1 MSVHKDGDGWR
12 VRWREGSRNR
22 SRKFD
27 RKADALL
34 FDAEVRRERQLGA
47 FIPQRTGGITLEDF
61 IVQWLSDKKP
71 NLAPATLELYGRMI
85 DTHIQPHIG
94 HIPVNELRLNTLE
107 DWQRERQ
114 AKGVG
119 PEALSKAIALL
130 RQILR
135 RAVRAKL
142 LPENLAADL
151 EPPISKSRIPT
162 PADPEQIEALRDW
175 FLGKERPADATL
187 VSVLGYAG
195 LRPGEALGLRW
206 ADVEKTSIS
215 ITCSISMGQ
224 EKKTKTGALRV
235 VRPPRQVFLD
245 LATWKL
251 ASPAPFG
258 LIWPRRKD
266 GEPWNRSDWRNWR
279 QRYFAKAVEA
289 VGLGDFRPYDLRHS
303 RASMLAAE
311 GTSILQIQVAA
322 REMGHSTQ
330 MFLSTYA
337 HILEQARD
345 RENVSAEQWIAEARS
360 KRREA
365 TG

>member
-1 MSVHKDGDGWR
+1 VSVHKSGNGWT

-22 SRKFD
+22 SRKID
-27 RKADALL
+27 RKADALH
-34 FDAEVRRERQLGA
+34 FDSEVRRKRQLGG
-47 FIPQRTGGITLEDF
+47 FIPPRTGGITLEDF
-61 IVQWLSDKKP
+61 TVQWLSDKKP
-71 NLAPATLELYGRMI
+71 NLAPATLSLYGYLI
-85 DTHIQPHIG
+85 DTHIQPQIG
-94 HIPVNELRLNTLE
+94 HVPVNEIHVNTLE

-135 RAVRAKL
+135 RAVKAKL
-142 LPENLAADL
+142 LAENPAADL
-151 EPPISKSRIPT
+151 EPPVSKTRIPT
-162 PADPEQIEALRDW
+162 PADPEQIEGIRDW
-175 FLGKERPADATL
+175 FLARKRPADATL

-206 ADVEKTSIS
+206 ADVEKISIS
-215 ITCSISMGQ
+215 IARSISMGQ
-224 EKKTKTGALRV
+224 EKETKTGALRV
-235 VRPPRQVFLD
+235 IRPPRQVFQD

-258 LIWPRRKD
+258 LVWPRRKD
-266 GEPWNRSDWRNWR
+266 GEPWTKSDWNNWR
-279 QRYFAKAVEA
+279 KRYFAKAVEA

-311 GTSILQIQVAA
+311 GKPITEAA
-322 REMGHSTQ
+322 YEMGHSPAV
-330 MFLSTYA
+330 FLSTYA
-337 HILEQARD
+337 HVIEQARD